1 MAANSPSP
9 PAGERTGQGG
19 DRVTDGATDGMAEG
33 LAAKD
38 ADRLAGSIAEVGR
51 RLYLWAR
58 RSGAGLARVEFTD
71 EAARRQVVA
80 GLRQA
85 LAGEAIALYD
95 IAFAPLAVDDRTPPA
110 TLGTRLADELLDRL
124 RALPPAPAD
133 LAAALYGFNLRR
145 DALAATAQRQ
155 IWWMPPHLATA
166 FVQAVPDLASWFL
179 VRLHLHETLPAP
191 RARAAGRVADERPG
205 YIAIVAH
212 AGDNGWR
219 DADGRLDPAARRR
232 LAADYAARYARGVRA
247 GTAEVE
253 LAPLRERAV
262 EILLVGGLAG
272 EAAALARQLAA
283 SAADAS
289 SASGEGSPPRAA
301 DGDRPADAA
310 LVGETS
316 PAGAAA
322 PATASTRAL
331 DPVADELFRRLAWL
345 APAPIPA
352 PLLDAPVPV
361 ASEEAAAAS
370 PEALRAALVEL
381 ERRALVRRTDDG
393 ESVVAH
399 PDAQAVSR
407 RQQREEARQTT
418 RDGVPPALR
427 SALAWV
433 ADAFVGSSQDA
444 RNWPR
449 LKALAPHAE
458 TVAASAD
465 AAALA
470 EPTGRLLNQLG
481 LLLLANARYAEA
493 EPLLRRALAI
503 AEARLGRAHPN
514 VAATLINLGQLL
526 KATDRRSEAEPLM
539 RRALAIDEASLGS
552 EHPTVASDLNN
563 LAQLL
568 KETNRLSEAEPLM
581 WRALAISE
589 ASLGTEHPSVAR
601 ELNNLAAL
609 LGEMNRQSE
618 AEPLMRRA
626 LRIVC
631 LSLGREHPHT
641 QIARKNTIHLLRTL
655 GRSEDEI
662 DATLA
667 AVLAG

>member
-9 PAGERTGQGG
+9 PADERTGQGG
-19 DRVTDGATDGMAEG
+19 DHVTDGATDGMAEG

-51 RLYLWAR
+51 RLHQWAR

-85 LAGEAIALYD
+85 LAGEEIALYD

-124 RALPPAPAD
+124 RALPPGVVSLDELAAALPPAPAD

-145 DALAATAQRQ
+145 EALAATAQRQ

-179 VRLHLHETLPAP
+179 VRLHLRETLPAP
-191 RARAAGRVADERPG
+191 RARAAGTVADEMPG

-219 DADGRLDPAARRR
+219 DADGRLDPATRRR

-262 EILLVGGLAG
+262 EILLVGGLAD

-301 DGDRPADAA
+301 DGDRPAGAA

-316 PAGAAA
+316 PASAAA
-322 PATASTRAL
+322 AATASTRAL

-393 ESVVAH
+393 ESFVAH
-399 PDAQAVSR
+399 PDAQAASR
-407 RQQREEARQTT
+407 RRQREEARQTT

-427 SALAWV
+427 SALAWL
-433 ADAFVGSSQDA
+433 AAAFVGDPQDA

-449 LKALAPHAE
+449 LKPLAPHAE

-470 EPTGRLLNQLG
+470 E
-481 LLLLANARYAEA
+481 
-493 EPLLRRALAI
+493 
-503 AEARLGRAHPN
+503 
-514 VAATLINLGQLL
+514 
-526 KATDRRSEAEPLM
+526 
-539 RRALAIDEASLGS
+539 
-552 EHPTVASDLNN
+552 
-563 LAQLL
+563 
-568 KETNRLSEAEPLM
+568 
-581 WRALAISE
+581 
-589 ASLGTEHPSVAR
+589 
-601 ELNNLAAL
+601 
-609 LGEMNRQSE
+609 
-618 AEPLMRRA
+618 
-626 LRIVC
+626 
-631 LSLGREHPHT
+631 
-641 QIARKNTIHLLRTL
+641 
-655 GRSEDEI
+655 
-662 DATLA
+662 
-667 AVLAG
+667 